1 MVSPGVGLGLA
12 PALAA
17 RQCCCFCIH
26 NVFFAPPPPPP
37 HPSLAAPQPL
47 KLPRKLPQVDLLPTQ
62 VFLELLPPLLQL
74 QLPGHAVPVSLF
86 ATSAKAN
93 SQVMRACHMS
103 SCSLTQLRYTVY
115 FMTLRPSSSA
125 ADCLLLH
132 VPSAAAVLL
141 LKFIRWMSWPQI
153 IIITVERLW
162 IVLIVVSCVIII
174 FGYPCSPLTQ
184 HSIDTP
190 TRRIPLLPQS
200 SPMVALLLHHHL
212 LVFQKL
218 W

>member
-1 MVSPGVGLGLA
+1 
-12 PALAA
+12 
-17 RQCCCFCIH
+17 
-26 NVFFAPPPPPP
+26 
-37 HPSLAAPQPL
+37 
-47 KLPRKLPQVDLLPTQ
+47 
-62 VFLELLPPLLQL
+62 LLPPLLQL
-74 QLPGHAVPVSLF
+74 QLPAHAVPVSLF

-93 SQVMRACHMS
+93 SQVMRARHMS

-132 VPSAAAVLL
+132 VPSAAAVRL
-141 LKFIRWMSWPQI
+141 LKFIRWMCQARMSWPQI

-162 IVLIVVSCVIII
+162 IVLIVVSFVIFI
-174 FGYPCSPLTQ
+174 FGNPCSPLTQ

-200 SPMVALLLHHHL
+200 SPMAALLLHHHL